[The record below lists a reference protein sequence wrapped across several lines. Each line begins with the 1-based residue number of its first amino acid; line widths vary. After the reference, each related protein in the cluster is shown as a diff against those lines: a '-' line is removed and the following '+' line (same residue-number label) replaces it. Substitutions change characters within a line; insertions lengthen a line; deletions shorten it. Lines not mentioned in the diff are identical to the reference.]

1 MYVLIV
7 DDAKPKKEM
16 LRMMLEKIFHNEQI
30 HLSWATNFIDEQ
42 NRFQNRDAYSI
53 ILLDGDLKDIRGNGV
68 DLIPFIRE
76 KLWLAGA
83 TIIMTTYDER
93 LRTAANKAGVPLLLH
108 RIARISLFMTKNYRM
123 ILCRFSINSNWKCH
137 IHHTNFFVVV
147 IYKAQVSTYLRYFYL
162 HCILI

>member
-30 HLSWATNFIDEQ
+30 HLSWATNFIDAQ

-93 LRTAANKAGVPLLLH
+93 LRTAANKAGVPLF
-108 RIARISLFMTKNYRM
+108 ITPQD
-123 ILCRFSINSNWKCH
+123 CED
-137 IHHTNFFVVV
+137 FVVYDKELPNDIV
-147 IYKAQVSTYLRYFYL
+147 QVFNKFKLEMS
-162 HCILI
+162 HSSH